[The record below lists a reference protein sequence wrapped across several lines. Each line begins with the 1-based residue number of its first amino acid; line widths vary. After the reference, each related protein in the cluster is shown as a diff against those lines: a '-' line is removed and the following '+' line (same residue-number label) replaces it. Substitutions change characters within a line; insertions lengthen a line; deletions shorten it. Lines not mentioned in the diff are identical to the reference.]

1 VSIAAAEKPQTFQ
14 TKNGD
19 NFVAITFGVPEG
31 VVTFIPETDWDEF
44 KFIGFSGDVHPL
56 TMTVDEFNDAFRR
69 WIPSLAARKAE
80 KKRKKIAARERF
92 DSFKDDYEEALKINL
107 LVDAS
112 RGGDIDNLM
121 ERLDAILGA
130 ERKKTKKARS
140 KVQKAYEEGLKKGK
154 AEGFQSGYDYPKTSL
169 EGTGFHDY
177 MDS

>member
-1 VSIAAAEKPQTFQ
+1 MSIATAEKAQTFQ

-19 NFVAITFGVPEG
+19 NFVVIAFGVPAE
-31 VVTFIPETDWDEF
+31 VVTYIRESDWDEF
-44 KFIGFSGDVHPL
+44 RFIGFSGNIQPL
-56 TMTVDEFNDAFRR
+56 TMTVGEFNESFRQ
-69 WIPSLAARKAE
+69 WLPSLAERQAA
-80 KKRKKIAARERF
+80 KKRKRMVARERF

-107 LVDAS
+107 LVDAA
-112 RGGDIDNLM
+112 RGSDIDSLM

-169 EGTGFHDY
+169 EGTGYSDY